1 VVADEVRAL
10 AGRTQTSTR
19 EIEQMI
25 VTIRAGT
32 HSAVQSMQQSGE
44 RASQALAVAE
54 GAGVALGAIHQ
65 QILQIN
71 DRNLVIASAAEEQ
84 AKVAREVDRNI
95 VNISDLTAQT
105 AAGAQQTTASAQEL
119 ARLAVDL
126 NQLVNQFRL

>member
-1 VVADEVRAL
+1 
-10 AGRTQTSTR
+10 
-19 EIEQMI
+19 
-25 VTIRAGT
+25 
-32 HSAVQSMQQSGE
+32 
-44 RASQALAVAE
+44 
-54 GAGVALGAIHQ
+54 
-65 QILQIN
+65 LQIN